1 MLAFIVTSY
10 HLMYP
15 ERRKFWNSIRFDHY
29 ASGRLSLL
37 NGMFFGGSLS
47 LSYAVE
53 TSLKCLAYEFLK
65 NDYPTKFTNKYQ
77 KSHDVLELFIELE
90 WLGAIDEL
98 TISKDFLQ
106 YISYTFNRYPSQISR
121 TKDLTSKKHGS
132 WVSSIGFIKYYDD
145 LMVKLDKC
153 IYDHSKDKSSL
164 ILLRAL
170 LADTIE
176 HTCIISS
183 NIGLEQNRE
192 FYFSMLSENVAKK
205 TSEKYPNFM
214 SIEIDISTLH
224 FDDSDELE
232 IFEPETFR
240 LPNKGEQWF
249 LPDGDN

>member
-1 MLAFIVTSY
+1 
-10 HLMYP
+10 MYP
-15 ERRKFWNSIRFDHY
+15 ERRKLWNSIRFDHY

-53 TSLKCLAYEFLK
+53 TSLKCLAYEFIK
-65 NDYPTKFTNKYQ
+65 NDYQTKFTKKYQ
-77 KSHDVLELFIELE
+77 NCHDVLELYKELE
-90 WLGAIDEL
+90 RHGAIDQPNV
-98 TISKDFLQ
+98 SKDFLQ
-106 YISYTFNRYPSQISR
+106 YISYTFSRYPSQISR
-121 TKDLTSKKHGS
+121 TKNLISRNHGS
-132 WVSSIGFIKYYDD
+132 WVQSIGFIEYYDD

-153 IYDHSKDKSSL
+153 IYNHSKDKSSL
-164 ILLRAL
+164 ILLKAL
-170 LADTIE
+170 LIDTIQR
-176 HTCIISS
+176 TCIISG

-192 FYFSMLSENVAKK
+192 FYLSMLSDNEARK

-232 IFEPETFR
+232 IFEPEKFR

-249 LPDGDN
+249 LPDDDS